1 MASAFRMA
9 ILMIVVM
16 TILTGLAYPLAITG
30 LAQLIFP
37 DQAKGSLIVKGDKVV
52 GSALIGQYF
61 SKPEY
66 FHPRPSAANAS
77 APAAPDAA
85 APAPDASA
93 PAATPAPS
101 PAPYATPA
109 PAAPASAAPQN
120 GYDPTNSAATNLAPS
135 SKKLVDS
142 VTAAV
147 AANQPDN
154 PGRPVPGDLVT
165 SSASGLD
172 PDITPAAAD
181 FQVPRVA
188 KARGMTEDALRAI
201 VAQHTKGRT
210 LGFLG
215 EPRVNVLELNL
226 ALDQTAA
233 K

>member
-1 MASAFRMA
+1 MASPLRMA
-9 ILMIVVM
+9 VTVLVIM
-16 TILTGLAYPLAITG
+16 TALTGLAYPLAITG

-37 DQAKGSLIVKGDKVV
+37 DKANGSLIRNGDMVV
-52 GSALIGQYF
+52 GSTLIGQYF
-61 SKPEY
+61 AKPEY
-66 FHPRPSAANAS
+66 FHPRPTAANPS
-77 APAAPDAA
+77 APAPDPNAPDAA
-85 APAPDASA
+85 PAADAPA
-93 PAATPAPS
+93 
-101 PAPYATPA
+101 
-109 PAAPASAAPQN
+109 QN
-120 GYDPTNSAATNLAPS
+120 GYDPTSSSGTNLGPS

-147 AANQPDN
+147 QANQPDN

-172 PDITPAAAD
+172 PDITPDAAD

-188 KARGMTEDALRAI
+188 KARGIGEEQLRVLIAR
-201 VAQHTKGRT
+201 HTRGRT

-226 ALDQTAA
+226 ALDQQAQA